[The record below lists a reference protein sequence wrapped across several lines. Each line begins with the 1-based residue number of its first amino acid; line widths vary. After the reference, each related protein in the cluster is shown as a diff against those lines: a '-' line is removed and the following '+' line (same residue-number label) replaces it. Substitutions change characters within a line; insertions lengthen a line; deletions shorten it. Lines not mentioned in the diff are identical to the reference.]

1 MTYVISDIHGNFA
14 KFKEMLELI
23 RFGEKDVMYV
33 LGDIVDYGEEPIEL
47 LCDLSMRYNVLP
59 ILGEHD
65 YKAQRLLCE
74 LDRIFSGESADPEIM
89 GEVAEWI
96 ADGGKNTIEGFKALD
111 ADMREGVLDYLADMA
126 LYEEV
131 TVNGMKYILV
141 HAGIADFDPT
151 VSLDEY
157 MPEDFISEPLD
168 INASY
173 FEDATLIV
181 GHRPTS
187 ELGAKNRIVHGMRVK
202 FIDCGVERDGA
213 LGCLCLESGEEFYV

>member
-23 RFGEKDVMYV
+23 KFGEKDVMYV
-33 LGDIVDYGEEPIEL
+33 LGDIVDYGDEPIEL

-74 LDRIFSGESADPEIM
+74 LDRVFSGETPDPEMM

-96 ADGGKNTIEGFKALD
+96 NDGGKNTIEGFKALD

-131 TVNGMKYILV
+131 TVNGMKYVLV
-141 HAGIADFDPT
+141 HAGIADFDPA

-157 MPEDFISEPLD
+157 MPEDFISQPID
-168 INASY
+168 IDTPY

-181 GHRPTS
+181 GHKPTS
-187 ELGAKNRIVHGMRVK
+187 VLGADSRIVHGIRVK
-202 FIDCGVERDGA
+202 FIDCGAAEGGA